1 MGRMPAARPADSL
14 ARPLALAYALL
25 VAYACLHPL
34 AGWRDSGL
42 PPFDWLWAPWPKYF
56 ILEDFIFNIVGYL
69 PLGLL
74 IAAALPANLAFARKV
89 MVATLLA
96 ALLSL
101 GLEATQNFLPA
112 RIASNLDLGG
122 NIAGALLGALAG
134 ARWGAAVF
142 GAQGRLHRWRTGYVI
157 PGRTGEVGL
166 LLLVLWLLGQLSAT
180 DLLFSSGDI
189 RSLLDIPTPLPF
201 RAERFIA
208 FDTALTASALVAV
221 GLFTRCMT
229 RGANPLPV
237 VLVLVLGVG
246 AKALATW
253 AFFSA
258 AVPLAWL
265 TPGAGRGLLIGGAV
279 LLPCLLLPR
288 LAQHAIAG
296 TSLLLATALVNLIPE
311 NPYLPYERQLAGFS
325 NVLNFHGLTGLVD
338 SLWPYVALAYLSALG
353 LWRGEHLG
361 GPPARGERRL

>member
-89 MVATLLA
+89 MAATLLA

-122 NIAGALLGALAG
+122 NIAGALLGALFG
-134 ARWGAAVF
+134 ALWGAAVF

-237 VLVLVLGVG
+237 VLVLSLGVG

-258 AVPLAWL
+258 AAPLAWL
-265 TPGAGRGLLIGGAV
+265 TPGAERGLLIGGAV

-325 NVLNFHGLTGLVD
+325 NVLNFHGLTALVD